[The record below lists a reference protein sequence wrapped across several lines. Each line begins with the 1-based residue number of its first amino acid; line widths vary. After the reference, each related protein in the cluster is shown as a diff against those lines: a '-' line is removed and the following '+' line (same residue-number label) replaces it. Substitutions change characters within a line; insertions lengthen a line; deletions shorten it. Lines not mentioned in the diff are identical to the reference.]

1 MSMEATRKTTESL
14 VEEVRNT
21 YVSAEFDFC
30 VEVEKEADLQVAI
43 MDANEELS
51 QRDYPCWITKVAENI
66 DGSYTFKCNI
76 EEEKDEE

>member
-1 MSMEATRKTTESL
+1 MIMQATRKTTENL
-14 VEEVRNT
+14 VKEVRNT

-30 VEVEKEADLQVAI
+30 ITPEKETDLQVAI
-43 MDANEELS
+43 QDANEELS

-66 DGSYTFKCNI
+66 DGSFTFKCNV